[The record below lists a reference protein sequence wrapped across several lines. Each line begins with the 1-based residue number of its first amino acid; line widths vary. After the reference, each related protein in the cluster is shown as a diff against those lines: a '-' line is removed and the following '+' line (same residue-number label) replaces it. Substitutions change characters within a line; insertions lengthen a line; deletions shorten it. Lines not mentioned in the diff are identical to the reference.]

1 MKKKV
6 EALLRHELE
15 ELAAKGILP
24 AEDNVAVSIPQNKD
38 FGDFSTNVSMI
49 MASKAKKN
57 PREIAV
63 TIVEAIK
70 EHDLFAT
77 VEIAGPGFIN
87 FALKP
92 SMWAAVLA
100 DIVRQREAYG
110 RSDFGGGK
118 KVQVEFVSANP
129 TGPLHVGHG
138 RGAAV
143 GDSLVRLLDAAG
155 FDVQAEYYINDVGNQ
170 MNTLGRSVLTRYKQ
184 LLGQDVAFPEEG
196 YQGDYIKDLAAA
208 MQERHADGLLDL
220 PEDQAIAT
228 CREYAAATILD
239 GIRADLELFSVN
251 FDNWFSEGSLYRDN
265 KVETTLSALRE
276 KDMIYEEGGALW
288 FKSSAYGDEKDR
300 VVKKQDGSLTYFA
313 PDIAYHKDK
322 LDRGFAQVIDI
333 WGADHHGY
341 VPRMSA
347 AIQSLGAGKD
357 SFHALLIQM
366 VSLVREGTPVYMS
379 TRAGEFITLREILDE
394 VGKDAARYFFL
405 MRKCDSQLTFDLEL
419 AKKKTEE
426 NPVFYIQYAHARICS
441 ILRNAAAEGLKP
453 ELDDARLT
461 VLESEDDQELI
472 KLLATYPDLLEAAAA
487 ALEPH
492 RISFYLL
499 ELATVFHRFYN
510 KNRVISDDRDLSVAR
525 LILMDAVRQVIA
537 NALGIMGISAP
548 ERM

>member
-208 MQERHADGLLDL
+208 MQERHADGLLD
-220 PEDQAIAT
+220 T
-228 CREYAAATILD
+228 
-239 GIRADLELFSVN
+239 FS
-251 FDNWFSEGSLYRDN
+251 
-265 KVETTLSALRE
+265 T
-276 KDMIYEEGGALW
+276 
-288 FKSSAYGDEKDR
+288 
-300 VVKKQDGSLTYFA
+300 
-313 PDIAYHKDK
+313 
-322 LDRGFAQVIDI
+322 
-333 WGADHHGY
+333 
-341 VPRMSA
+341 
-347 AIQSLGAGKD
+347 
-357 SFHALLIQM
+357 
-366 VSLVREGTPVYMS
+366 
-379 TRAGEFITLREILDE
+379 
-394 VGKDAARYFFL
+394 
-405 MRKCDSQLTFDLEL
+405 
-419 AKKKTEE
+419 
-426 NPVFYIQYAHARICS
+426 
-441 ILRNAAAEGLKP
+441 
-453 ELDDARLT
+453 
-461 VLESEDDQELI
+461 
-472 KLLATYPDLLEAAAA
+472 
-487 ALEPH
+487 
-492 RISFYLL
+492 
-499 ELATVFHRFYN
+499 
-510 KNRVISDDRDLSVAR
+510 
-525 LILMDAVRQVIA
+525 
-537 NALGIMGISAP
+537 
-548 ERM
+548 